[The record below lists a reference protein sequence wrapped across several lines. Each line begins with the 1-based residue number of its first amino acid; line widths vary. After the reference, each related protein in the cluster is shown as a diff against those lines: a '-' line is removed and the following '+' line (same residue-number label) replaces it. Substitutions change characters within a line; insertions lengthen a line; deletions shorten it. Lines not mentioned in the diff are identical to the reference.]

1 MFTKIT
7 HILLFSFLAA
17 ISGNAQFSN
26 PQESSERDSISTSES
41 NNVGSI
47 FYGQPGKAALYS
59 AIIPGGGQIYNKR
72 YWKAPII
79 WGLEGYAIYHLTK
92 SISNSKATTSCWMN
106 ALDATMGRAEDC
118 SVDVAPLVDNLRISE
133 AFDERQSARSQKDL
147 AWILFSAAHL
157 LNVVEAFVDRHL
169 INFDVS
175 EDLSFHNRPSQLIMK
190 DQNLGSSITLV
201 RVTIPIGR

>member
-1 MFTKIT
+1 MVTKII

-17 ISGNAQFSN
+17 MSGNAQFSN

-92 SISNSKATTSCWMN
+92 SISK
-106 ALDATMGRAEDC
+106 
-118 SVDVAPLVDNLRISE
+118 
-133 AFDERQSARSQKDL
+133 SARSQKDL